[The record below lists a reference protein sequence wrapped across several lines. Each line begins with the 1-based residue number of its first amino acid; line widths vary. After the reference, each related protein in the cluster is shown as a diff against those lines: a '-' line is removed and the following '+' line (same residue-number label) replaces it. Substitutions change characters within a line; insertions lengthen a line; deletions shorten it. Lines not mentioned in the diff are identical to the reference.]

1 MLVMSQRVELMRCPA
16 LSAWR
21 TLAAMSAWKHGST
34 GRSTSWPAQDSGL
47 WHGSMPDENRPPR
60 REVGDGPRLRRL
72 RELFLRVRVCIAML
86 WCLRRDSNPH
96 ARRQRLLRSRC
107 LPIPPRRRGAPRCSN
122 SWGASTPTGIR
133 TQDLVLI
140 RHDTRYKLAALTAE
154 LWGRGRDAGGV
165 EEADAA
171 STGGARQRG
180 SRLPQMAAASV
191 VVPIVFRRRPGMWTA
206 WAASTSSGLRNP
218 RPCR

>member
-1 MLVMSQRVELMRCPA
+1 
-16 LSAWR
+16 
-21 TLAAMSAWKHGST
+21 
-34 GRSTSWPAQDSGL
+34 
-47 WHGSMPDENRPPR
+47 MP
-60 REVGDGPRLRRL
+60 
-72 RELFLRVRVCIAML
+72 
-86 WCLRRDSNPH
+86 
-96 ARRQRLLRSRC
+96 QRL
-107 LPIPPRRRGAPRCSN
+107 SN
-122 SWGASTPTGIR
+122 WGVSTPTGIR

-191 VVPIVFRRRPGMWTA
+191 VFPTVFRRRPGMWTA

>member
-1 MLVMSQRVELMRCPA
+1 MRSPT

-21 TLAAMSAWKHGST
+21 TPVAMSAWKHDST
-34 GRSTSWPAQDSGL
+34 GRSTSWPAHGCAP
-47 WHGSMPDENRPPR
+47 WHGSPPYENRPPR
-60 REVGDGPRLRRL
+60 QEVGDGPRLRRPQG
-72 RELFLRVRVCIAML
+72 LFLRVRVCIAML

-107 LPIPPRRRGAPRCSN
+107 LPIPPRRRDAPQNMNKR
-122 SWGASTPTGIR
+122 GDSTPTGIR

-154 LWGRGRDAGGV
+154 LWGRGHDIDGI

-171 STGGARQRG
+171 STGGGQQRG
-180 SRLPQMAAASV
+180 SRLPQTAAASV
-191 VVPIVFRRRPGMWTA
+191 VFPTVFRQVRPRTGAT
-206 WAASTSSGLRNP
+206 LRCP
-218 RPCR
+218 

>member
-1 MLVMSQRVELMRCPA
+1 MF
-16 LSAWR
+16 
-21 TLAAMSAWKHGST
+21 
-34 GRSTSWPAQDSGL
+34 
-47 WHGSMPDENRPPR
+47 
-60 REVGDGPRLRRL
+60 REP
-72 RELFLRVRVCIAML
+72 EVRVCIAML

-107 LPIPPRRRGAPRCSN
+107 LPIPPRRRDAPQYMNKR
-122 SWGASTPTGIR
+122 GVSTPTGIR

-154 LWGRGRDAGGV
+154 LWGRGRDADGV

-171 STGGARQRG
+171 SAGGARQRG

-191 VVPIVFRRRPGMWTA
+191 VFPTVFRRRPRHVD
-206 WAASTSSGLRNP
+206 GLGHIDVVRS
-218 RPCR
+218 